1 MAAMCKVFGSE
12 VQARAVE
19 KAVQIFGGMG
29 YMRGMPVERAF
40 RDARICEIF
49 EGTNEINRIVIA
61 TALFRKAGVRISS

>member
-1 MAAMCKVFGSE
+1 MRVFGSE

-19 KAVQIFGGMG
+19 KAVQVFGGMG

-61 TALFRKAGVRISS
+61 TAIFRKAGVRISS